1 MAHPGQRGNVS
12 GLGCP
17 KNTCLWNERWCNA
30 SWKTFSHE
38 VATVVESGEIP
49 PELGNLNNL
58 YGLLLAGNQLTGCV
72 PAGLQDA
79 SSNDFDDLGLPFYD
93 GG

>member
-1 MAHPGQRGNVS
+1 M
-12 GLGCP
+12 
-17 KNTCLWNERWCNA
+17 
-30 SWKTFSHE
+30 
-38 VATVVESGEIP
+38 VESGEIP